1 MKSINNAMSTSRDY
15 AKFKRSFVG
24 PVLKRKQRIAMMP
37 RMPVEDKEYI
47 PHSKY
52 KIMPLSKLSPEDKKK
67 AEWSAYIVERRKK
80 RDKSMPVWADKN
92 AIKEM
97 YIKARQLTAETGV
110 KHEVDHIIPSNHE
123 LVCGLHV
130 ENNLQILTE
139 TENIT
144 KSNIF
149 SIV

>member
-1 MKSINNAMSTSRDY
+1 MSTSRDY
-15 AKFKRSFVG
+15 AKFKRLFVG
-24 PVLKRKQRIAMMP
+24 PVLKRKQRIAIMP

-52 KIMPLSKLSPEDKKK
+52 KVIPLSELSPEDKKK

-97 YIKARQLTAETGV
+97 YS
-110 KHEVDHIIPSNHE
+110 PSNHP

-130 ENNLQILTE
+130 ENNLQIITE
-139 TENIT
+139 KENII
-144 KSNIF
+144 KSNTF
-149 SIV
+149 CV